1 MLPILAQRPLG
12 EFFSV
17 FIISVLKHG
26 AKPWLSL
33 LHIHSTICSP
43 DISAVCGPLLKY
55 RLIGETDTTA
65 SLWLSNNTCF
75 ADDAMHP
82 LLHWGK
88 LCAAVF
94 RFADA
99 GVLMNIDTGVF
110 REHVTF
116 KITCVPCGSLC
127 STSSFWESP
136 PFTFGAVVNALLNT
150 FPVCLYPH

>member
-33 LHIHSTICSP
+33 QHIHSTICSP

-55 RLIGETDTTA
+55 RLIGETDTTV

-82 LLHWGK
+82 VLH
-88 LCAAVF
+88 
-94 RFADA
+94 
-99 GVLMNIDTGVF
+99 
-110 REHVTF
+110 
-116 KITCVPCGSLC
+116 
-127 STSSFWESP
+127 
-136 PFTFGAVVNALLNT
+136 
-150 FPVCLYPH
+150 